1 MARPIRPPA
10 NAREEDTRGSV
21 REVFVLAYP
30 VVITQ
35 LSTTLMHAVDSAMV
49 GRLGATQL
57 AAVGF
62 GGIWLWT
69 LFSLSF
75 GAASGVQTFV
85 SQAHGAKRP
94 RDCGPWVWQAMY
106 ALVPASIVVALIIAL
121 VVKPALALLGPSEA
135 LQLASLE
142 YIVARLPGEVA
153 FTATMVLVSFYRGLG
168 DTRTPLYVTLSVNV
182 VNAVLDYGLIF
193 GNLGMPAW
201 GVTGA
206 GVATALSQL
215 IGAVTL
221 FTLFRRRAVSR
232 LFTTARVAPD
242 RSAIKRFLWTG
253 APIGGQWFLDM
264 MAFALFTTLVARM
277 GDKPMAANQALLV
290 LLSFSFMQAVGI
302 SVATSTLVGR
312 YIGAGVYAPAR
323 RAFRSGLLLGTGL
336 ASLIAL
342 IFVMFP
348 RQLLR
353 IFTDV
358 PEVIEL
364 GIPLVGLCAVFQFFD
379 NAAIVGEGALRG
391 AGDTRL
397 PFVVQTAL
405 SWAFFLPFAYLL
417 AVVLDK
423 GLHGAWYAELT
434 YIFLFAVF
442 VVWRFGSGAWERIR
456 I

>member
-1 MARPIRPPA
+1 MARPTRLLA
-10 NAREEDTRGSV
+10 NADDEDVRGSL
-21 REVFVLAYP
+21 REVFDLAYP

-62 GGIWLWT
+62 AGIWLWT

-75 GAASGVQTFV
+75 GTATGVQTFV

-94 RDCGPWVWQAMY
+94 RDCGPWVWQALY
-106 ALVPASIVVALIIAL
+106 ALVPASIFIALIIAL
-121 VVKPALALLGPSEA
+121 VVEPALWLLGPSEA
-135 LQLASLE
+135 LQSASME

-153 FTATMVLVSFYRGLG
+153 LTVTMVLVSFFRGIG
-168 DTRTPLYVTLSVNV
+168 DTRTPLYVMLF
-182 VNAVLDYGLIF
+182 VNAVNAFLDYGLIF
-193 GNLGMPAW
+193 GKLGMPAW

-206 GVATALSQL
+206 GVATALSQ
-215 IGAVTL
+215 GVAAVTL
-221 FTLFRRRAVSR
+221 FAVFRRRAFSRRFSTSRVS
-232 LFTTARVAPD
+232 PD
-242 RSAIKRFLWTG
+242 RPSIRRFLWTG

-277 GDKPMAANQALLV
+277 GDNPMAANQALLV

-312 YIGAGVYAPAR
+312 YIGAGVRAAAR
-323 RAFRSGLLLGTGL
+323 RAFRSGLMLGTGL
-336 ASLIAL
+336 ASIIAL
-342 IFVMFP
+342 LFVMFP

-353 IFTDV
+353 IFTDE

-379 NAAIVGEGALRG
+379 NAAIIGEGALRG
-391 AGDTRL
+391 AGDTRW

-405 SWAFFLPFAYLL
+405 SWAFFLPLAYLL

-434 YIFLFAVF
+434 YIFLFAVV
-442 VVWRFGSGAWERIR
+442 VVWRFGSGAWERIQ

>member
-1 MARPIRPPA
+1 MARPIWTLA
-10 NAREEDTRGSV
+10 KARGEDTRGSV
-21 REVFVLAYP
+21 WEVFDLAYP

-62 GGIWLWT
+62 AGIWLWT
-69 LFSLSF
+69 LFSLLF
-75 GAASGVQTFV
+75 GTATGVQTFV

-94 RDCGPWVWQAMY
+94 RECGPWVWQALY
-106 ALVPASIVVALIIAL
+106 ALVPAAFVLVLIVAAGVE
-121 VVKPALALLGPSEA
+121 PALALLGPSEA
-135 LQLASLE
+135 LQLASME
-142 YIVARLPGEVA
+142 YMVARLPGELA
-153 FTATMVLVSFYRGLG
+153 FTATMVFVSFYRGLG
-168 DTRTPLYVTLSVNV
+168 DTRTPLYVTLFVNV

-193 GNLGMPAW
+193 GAFGLPAW

-206 GVATALSQL
+206 GVATALSQ
-215 IGAVTL
+215 IVGAITL
-221 FTLFRRRAVSR
+221 FAVFRRRALSR
-232 LFTTARVAPD
+232 CFATAHVPPD
-242 RSAIKRFLWTG
+242 RSAIGRFLWTG

-277 GDKPMAANQALLV
+277 GDQPMAANQALLV

-312 YIGAGVYAPAR
+312 YIGSSVNAAAR

-336 ASLIAL
+336 AGIIAL

-364 GIPLVGLCAVFQFFD
+364 GVPLVGLCAVFQFFD
-379 NAAIVGEGALRG
+379 NAAIIGEGALRG

-405 SWAFFLPFAYLL
+405 SWLFFLPLAYLL

-434 YIFLFAVF
+434 YISLFAVF